1 MSFMNQHDLRNALKV
16 YFIMGTQNCMK
27 KPYDVLVEAISGGIT
42 CFQFREKGQGS
53 LRGMEKYA
61 LAEEFQLLCQNAQ
74 IPFIVND
81 DIDLALA
88 LNADG
93 VHIGQEDE
101 SVQSVRE
108 RIGNKILGVS
118 IHNMEE
124 AASSHSSRSRL
135 FWCGSHFSNPNQK
148 RMLKAVQGVQI
159 IQELRQKG
167 INIPIVG
174 IGGITS
180 KNAARVINAGADG
193 VSVISAIS
201 QSENPKFAVEQLI
214 ESMNSKINY

>member
-1 MSFMNQHDLRNALKV
+1 MSSMNPYDLRNALKV
-16 YFIMGTQNCMK
+16 YFIMGSQNCIK
-27 KPYDVLVEAISGGIT
+27 KPYDVLLESIAGGIT

-53 LRGMEKYA
+53 LKGKEKYA
-61 LAEEFQLLCQNAQ
+61 LAKELQVLCQNAQ

-101 SVQSVRE
+101 SVQSVRA

-118 IHNMEE
+118 IHNTEE
-124 AASSHSSRSRL
+124 AADAIQAGADYFGVGPIFPTQS
-135 FWCGSHFSNPNQK
+135 
-148 RMLKAVQGVQI
+148 KADARDVQGVKI
-159 IQELRQKG
+159 IHEIRQKG

-180 KNAARVINAGADG
+180 KNAVSVINAGADG

-201 QSENPKFAVEQLI
+201 QSQNPKFAVEQLKD
-214 ESMNSKINY
+214 SVNSKINY

>member
-1 MSFMNQHDLRNALKV
+1 MTNMNETALRNALKV
-16 YFIMGTQNCMK
+16 YFIMGTQNCIK
-27 KPYDVLVEAISGGIT
+27 KPDEVLIEAIAGGIT

-53 LRGMEKYA
+53 LSGKEKFA
-61 LAEEFQLLCQNAQ
+61 LAEEFQLICHNAQ

-101 SVQSVRE
+101 NVTRVRE

-118 IHNMEE
+118 VHNLEE
-124 AASSHSSRSRL
+124 AMVAKQAGADYFGVGPIFPTKS
-135 FWCGSHFSNPNQK
+135 
-148 RMLKAVQGVQI
+148 KADAKEIQGVKV
-159 IQELRQKG
+159 IQELRSNG
-167 INIPIVG
+167 IETPIVG

-180 KNAARVINAGADG
+180 ENASYVIQAGADG

-201 QSENPKFAVEQLI
+201 QSENPEFAAEQLKR
-214 ESMNSKINY
+214 SLYSQIN

>member
-1 MSFMNQHDLRNALKV
+1 MSLMNQHDLRNALKV
-16 YFIMGTQNCMK
+16 YFIMGTQNCFK

-53 LRGMEKYA
+53 LKGMEKYA
-61 LAEEFQLLCQNAQ
+61 QAEEFQFLCQNAQ

-81 DIDLALA
+81 DIDLALS

-124 AASSHSSRSRL
+124 ATSAIQAGADYFGVGPIFPTQSKADA
-135 FWCGSHFSNPNQK
+135 Q
-148 RMLKAVQGVQI
+148 AVQGVQI

-167 INIPIVG
+167 IHIPIVG

-180 KNAARVINAGADG
+180 KNAASVINAGADG

-201 QSENPKFAVEQLI
+201 QSQNPKFAVEQLK
-214 ESMNSKINY
+214 ESMNFKINY

>member
-1 MSFMNQHDLRNALKV
+1 MSFMNQHDLRKALKV
-16 YFIMGTQNCMK
+16 YFIMGTQNCIK
-27 KPYDVLVEAISGGIT
+27 KPYDVLVEAIAGGIT
-42 CFQFREKGQGS
+42 LFQFREKGQGS
-53 LRGMEKYA
+53 LSGMEKYTQA
-61 LAEEFQLLCQNAQ
+61 KEFQLLCQNAH

-93 VHIGQEDE
+93 VHIGQEDD

-118 IHNMEE
+118 IHNIEE
-124 AASSHSSRSRL
+124 ATSAIQAGADY
-135 FWCGSHFSNPNQK
+135 FGVGPIYPTQTK
-148 RMLKAVQGVQI
+148 VDAQAVQGVQI

-167 INIPIVG
+167 IDLPIVG

-201 QSENPKFAVEQLI
+201 QSQNPKFAVEQLK

>member
-1 MSFMNQHDLRNALKV
+1 MNNLNHTALRKALKV
-16 YFIMGTQNCMK
+16 YFIMGTQNCIK
-27 KPYDVLVEAISGGIT
+27 NPYEVLVDAIAGGIT

-53 LRGMEKYA
+53 LSGKEKYA
-61 LAEEFQLLCQNAQ
+61 LAEELQLVCQNAH

-118 IHNMEE
+118 IHTLEE
-124 AASSHSSRSRL
+124 ASIAIKAGATILVLAQFFQHI
-135 FWCGSHFSNPNQK
+135 QK
-148 RMLKAVQGVQI
+148 RMPRPFK
-159 IQELRQKG
+159 ELRLFRNFVRK
-167 INIPIVG
+167 
-174 IGGITS
+174 
-180 KNAARVINAGADG
+180 
-193 VSVISAIS
+193 
-201 QSENPKFAVEQLI
+201 E
-214 ESMNSKINY
+214 

>member
-1 MSFMNQHDLRNALKV
+1 MNNLNHTALKNALKV

-27 KPYDVLVEAISGGIT
+27 KPYDVLVEAIAGGIT

-53 LRGMEKYA
+53 LGGKEKYA
-61 LAEEFQLLCQNAQ
+61 LAEEFQLVCQNAH

-101 SVQSVRE
+101 SVQSVRD

-118 IHNMEE
+118 IHNLEE
-124 AASSHSSRSRL
+124 ASIAIKAGADYFGVGPIFPTHT
-135 FWCGSHFSNPNQK
+135 K
-148 RMLKAVQGVQI
+148 ADAKAVQGAKT
-159 IQELRQKG
+159 IQELREKG
-167 INIPIVG
+167 IKIPIVG

-180 KNAARVINAGADG
+180 KNAAFVMHAGADG

-201 QSENPKFAVEQLI
+201 QSENPKFAVEQLK
-214 ESMNSKINY
+214 ESIYSQSIK

>member
-1 MSFMNQHDLRNALKV
+1 MSFMNPQALRNALKV
-16 YFIMGTQNCMK
+16 YFIMGTQNCIK
-27 KPYDVLVEAISGGIT
+27 KPYDVLIEAIAGGIT
-42 CFQFREKGQGS
+42 CFQFREKGHGS

-61 LAEEFQLLCQNAQ
+61 QAEEFQLLCQKAQ

-81 DIDLALA
+81 DIELALA

-101 SVQSVRE
+101 SVQSVRK

-118 IHNMEE
+118 IHNMGE
-124 AASSHSSRSRL
+124 ATSAIQAGADYFGVGPIFPTQS
-135 FWCGSHFSNPNQK
+135 K
-148 RMLKAVQGVQI
+148 ADAKAVQGVRI

-167 INIPIVG
+167 ITIPIVG

-180 KNAARVINAGADG
+180 KNVASVINAGADG

-201 QSENPKFAVEQLI
+201 QSENPKFAVEQLKK
-214 ESMNSKINY
+214 SMYSKNS